1 MDLLIFGAGSFA
13 RLMRGFFEND
23 AGQKVRAFIVD
34 AAYREENTLDGLPVL
49 TPQEALAAHPPGD
62 LALYTA
68 IGYARMRDRKAL
80 YERGRALGYAP
91 TSFVSNSA
99 HVSHGV
105 TLGDNCAVFPGVI
118 LEPNVKVGT
127 NNILWSQG
135 TLCHDV
141 RLGDHNFVAAGSV
154 IGGHTQ
160 VGEACF
166 LGFNAA
172 VAHNLVLA
180 DETLVGAGSV
190 LLESSQAHGRYLGS
204 PARLVSTHAESGI
217 EVT

>member
-13 RLMRGFFEND
+13 RLMRGFFENE
-23 AGQKVRAFIVD
+23 AGHRVRAFIVD
-34 AAYREENTLDGLPVL
+34 EAYRKESTLGGLPVL
-49 TPQEALAAHPPGD
+49 TPEEALAAHPPGD
-62 LALYTA
+62 LALFTA
-68 IGYARMRDRKAL
+68 IGYARMRHRKAL
-80 YERGRALGYAP
+80 YERGRSLGYVP
-91 TSFVSNSA
+91 TSFVSASA

-105 TLGDNCAVFPGVI
+105 SVGDNCAVFPGVV
-118 LEPNVKVGT
+118 LEPNVKVGA

-141 RLGDHNFVAAGSV
+141 RLGDHSFIAAGSV

-166 LGFNAA
+166 LGFNAT

-180 DETLVGAGSV
+180 DETLVGAGSL

-204 PARLVSTHAESGI
+204 PARLVSTHQESGI
-217 EVT
+217 EVA